1 MSVVR
6 AVQVGAET
14 AQAAI
19 DAVERFGLDG
29 ETALLRFGVVQLLQ
43 LQADDMTAEGD
54 DAHLLDAYQRWI
66 AVALRYYAPQPE
78 ADDREYAHTA
88 AILSAEL
95 RLASQ
100 RSSASQ
106 RSTATEGATEA
117 SPAANGDAGAV
128 TTG

>member
-29 ETALLRFGVVQLLQ
+29 ETALLRFGVVQLIQ
-43 LQADDMTAEGD
+43 LQADDLTAEGD

-66 AVALRYYAPQPE
+66 AVALRYYAPAPG
-78 ADDREYAHTA
+78 ADSREYAHAA

-95 RLASQ
+95 QLTSARL
-100 RSSASQ
+100 
-106 RSTATEGATEA
+106 ATEA
-117 SPAANGDAGAV
+117 VTDAQAANTDASAI

>member
-1 MSVVR
+1 VSALR

-29 ETALLRFGVVQLLQ
+29 DSALIRFGVVQILQ
-43 LQADDMTAEGD
+43 LQADDLTAAGE

-66 AVALRYYAPQPE
+66 AVALRYYAPDPD
-78 ADDREYAHTA
+78 ADDREYAHAA

-95 RLASQ
+95 RLASG
-100 RSSASQ
+100 RSSSSQ
-106 RSTATEGATEA
+106 DVTDARQT
-117 SPAANGDAGAV
+117 ANGDASAI
-128 TTG
+128 TTS

>member
-29 ETALLRFGVVQLLQ
+29 DSALIRFGVVQILQ
-43 LQADDMTAEGD
+43 LQADDLTAEGD

-66 AVALRYYAPQPE
+66 AVALRYYAPDPD
-78 ADDREYAHTA
+78 ADDREYAHAA

-95 RLASQ
+95 RLASR
-100 RSSASQ
+100 RSSSSQ
-106 RSTATEGATEA
+106 DVTDARQT
-117 SPAANGDAGAV
+117 ANGDASAI
-128 TTG
+128 TTS

>member
-19 DAVERFGLDG
+19 DAVDRFGLDA

-43 LQADDMTAEGD
+43 LQANDMAAEGD
-54 DAHLLDAYQRWI
+54 EAQLLDAYQRWI
-66 AVALRYYAPQPE
+66 AVALRYYAPEPD
-78 ADDREYAHTA
+78 ADDREYAHAA

-95 RLASQ
+95 RLASR
-100 RSSASQ
+100 RSSAP
-106 RSTATEGATEA
+106 ED
-117 SPAANGDAGAV
+117 AALARQADGDVSAL